1 MARDS
6 VLTRV
11 ATGAAVGGAIGGAV
25 GAVYG
30 TYDAIRYKYHLVLP
44 VAESITD
51 PSFGL
56 VPAGFP
62 ETDSYVV
69 LKYPKIFRTCTI
81 QGALV
86 ELTLLLLSFLERSCE
101 AHCHRE
107 NVKHSKLFEKVE
119 EFCNCDIELG
129 QVVLGMEH
137 PCSIDPRPNFPLK
150 EPIACVPGL
159 LKIRHIGQT
168 TLGSAAVFSLF
179 LAAGTL
185 IRSH

>member
-56 VPAGFP
+56 VPA
-62 ETDSYVV
+62 
-69 LKYPKIFRTCTI
+69 
-81 QGALV
+81 
-86 ELTLLLLSFLERSCE
+86 
-101 AHCHRE
+101 
-107 NVKHSKLFEKVE
+107 
-119 EFCNCDIELG
+119 ELG

>member
-30 TYDAIRYKYHLVLP
+30 TYDAIRYK
-44 VAESITD
+44 
-51 PSFGL
+51 
-56 VPAGFP
+56 
-62 ETDSYVV
+62 
-69 LKYPKIFRTCTI
+69 
-81 QGALV
+81 
-86 ELTLLLLSFLERSCE
+86 
-101 AHCHRE
+101 
-107 NVKHSKLFEKVE
+107 
-119 EFCNCDIELG
+119 
-129 QVVLGMEH
+129 
-137 PCSIDPRPNFPLK
+137 
-150 EPIACVPGL
+150 VPGL

>member
-107 NVKHSKLFEKVE
+107 NVKLSKLFEK
-119 EFCNCDIELG
+119 
-129 QVVLGMEH
+129 
-137 PCSIDPRPNFPLK
+137 
-150 EPIACVPGL
+150 VPGL